1 MLAAGVCRVKRP
13 ASTVFRIT
21 TLFHDATLVCC
32 DDELRTMRGE
42 LLVGDDGRIEAL
54 GPGLEARV
62 DCGGA
67 WLLPSFVQTHIHLVQ
82 TLFRGL
88 ADDLLLLDW
97 LRTRIW
103 PLEAAHDEDSTYWSA
118 RLGLTELLLGGTT
131 SLLDMG
137 SVRHTD
143 SVFRACEEAGV
154 RAFVGRA
161 MMDLPNEAGLSESTD
176 ASLRGACDEADRWHG
191 RGRLRYA
198 FAPRFVP
205 SCSAELLSQ
214 VAREARQRGCI
225 IHTHAS
231 ENLDEVALVRQ
242 MTGKDNVVYLHE
254 LGLSGPDVALAHC
267 IHLTQDESR
276 LLAETGT
283 RVLHCPSSNLKLGS
297 GIAPIPELLAAGVQV
312 SLGADGAPCNNRLDV
327 FTEMRLA
334 ALIQKPRLGPT
345 AMPAGQVLTMATRYG
360 ARALGLDAGELRVG
374 ALADLVLLD
383 PEQPEVLPSPAPAS
397 GIVYA
402 MGRSSVRGVWIGGER
417 RVEDGRVLGWDLR
430 ETVQG
435 VQSALARV
443 RRRAGL

>member
-1 MLAAGVCRVKRP
+1 MA
-13 ASTVFRIT
+13 

-32 DDELRTMRGE
+32 DEQRRTLRGD
-42 LLVGDDGRIEAL
+42 LLVGDDGRIQAL
-54 GPGLEARV
+54 GPDIAAPPLARRV
-62 DCGGA
+62 DCRGG

-103 PLEAAHDEDSTYWSA
+103 PLEAAHDEESTYWSA

-161 MMDLPNEAGLSESTD
+161 MMDLPNEAGLSEPTE

-205 SCSAELLSQ
+205 SCSAELLTT
-214 VAREARQRGCI
+214 VAQEARRRGCLV
-225 IHTHAS
+225 HTHAS
-231 ENLDEVALVRQ
+231 ENRDEVALVRR
-242 MTGKDNVVYLHE
+242 MTGRDNVIYLHE

-267 IHLTQDESR
+267 IHLSSDER
-276 LLAETGT
+276 ALLAETGT

-297 GIAPIPELLAAGVQV
+297 GIAPIPELLEAGVHV

-345 AMPAGQVLTMATRYG
+345 AMPASQVLGLATRAG
-360 ARALGLDAGELRVG
+360 AEALGLEAGVLAVG
-374 ALADLVLLD
+374 RLADLVLLD
-383 PEQPEVLPSPAPAS
+383 PEEPDVLPSPAPAS
-397 GIVYA
+397 GVVYA
-402 MGRSSVRGVWIGGER
+402 MTRSSVRGVWIDGER
-417 RVEDGRVLGWDLR
+417 RVEGGRVLGWDLR
-430 ETVQG
+430 ETIEG
-435 VQSALARV
+435 VQSSLARV
-443 RRRAGL
+443 RGRAGL